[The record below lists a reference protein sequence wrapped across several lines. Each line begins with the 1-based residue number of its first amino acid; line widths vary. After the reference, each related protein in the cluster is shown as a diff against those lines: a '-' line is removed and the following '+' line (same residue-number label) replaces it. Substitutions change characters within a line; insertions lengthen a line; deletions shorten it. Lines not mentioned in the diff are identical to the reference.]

1 MYTEKQIR
9 KVIREELKRTLVK
22 YSTRKLNE
30 EEESPTEGSEEGI
43 AAKSDF
49 KAWLIDLSK
58 NVSAMKVSAKE
69 LDPLKTQIEALI
81 AAAETK
87 DLSGSVGDK
96 LTTQISRLGGL
107 K

>member
-1 MYTEKQIR
+1 MYTEGQIR
-9 KVIREELKRTLVK
+9 KIIREELKRTLVK
-22 YSTRKLNE
+22 YNAKKLNE
-30 EEESPTEGSEEGI
+30 EDSQPAEDPEEDV

-49 KAWLIDLSK
+49 KAWLLDLSK
-58 NVSAMKVSAKE
+58 NVSRMKVSAKE
-69 LDPLKTQIEALI
+69 LEPLKTQIEALI

-87 DLSGSVGDK
+87 DLSGSTGEK